1 LTAFE
6 YPQHQRDAMD
16 DLPAA
21 PGVYIFHGDSE
32 ILPLYIGKICHA
44 CLFRFQHQ
52 GILTA
57 MTNQVTD
64 SVLSL
69 KVPEGYTFA
78 DLKVRRCDDDAI
90 DLDMDLFKL
99 ICDINGLSFDK
110 VLLNPGPVVTSIL
123 TIWYKSHLAQG
134 GAPDAL
140 MEELKSQGPR
150 LN

>member
-1 LTAFE
+1 
-6 YPQHQRDAMD
+6 
-16 DLPAA
+16 
-21 PGVYIFHGDSE
+21 
-32 ILPLYIGKICHA
+32 
-44 CLFRFQHQ
+44 
-52 GILTA
+52 